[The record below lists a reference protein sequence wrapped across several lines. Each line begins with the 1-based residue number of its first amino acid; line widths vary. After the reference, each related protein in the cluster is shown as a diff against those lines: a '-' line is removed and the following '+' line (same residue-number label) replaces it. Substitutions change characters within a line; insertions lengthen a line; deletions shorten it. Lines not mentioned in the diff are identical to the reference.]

1 MFDLTKILLDGG
13 ILSLLATLILA
24 GIMLYNPRL
33 MLGDYPV
40 AIQQKAPPK
49 TTLERRQS
57 LIVGIPFLV
66 LLVAIPFISTLT
78 FKHEQSI
85 TSLLPLFLHAFG
97 VALTF
102 NLFDLLVLDWLL
114 FCYLTPKFMVIPG
127 TEGMAA
133 YKDYGF
139 HFRGAVTGTVFSAI
153 AGLVIAGI
161 VYWL

>member
-1 MFDLTKILLDGG
+1 MLDLTKILIDGG
-13 ILSLLATLILA
+13 LLSLLSALTLL
-24 GIMLYNPRL
+24 GIARYNPRL
-33 MLGDYPV
+33 LLGDYPA
-40 AIQQKAPPK
+40 AIQEKAPPK
-49 TTLERRQS
+49 TAREQRQS

-66 LLVAIPFISTLT
+66 LLLAVPLISTLT
-78 FKHEQSI
+78 FKHQQAV
-85 TSLLPLFLHAFG
+85 TGLLPLFLHAFG
-97 VALTF
+97 VAFIF

-139 HFRGAVTGTVFSAI
+139 HFRGALVGTVFSAV

-161 VYWL
+161 VFWL